1 MYVPDKIQENQNLML
16 ITMKQLKHI
25 RYSFIILTLFSIVL
39 FISCNK
45 EEDQPA
51 DTGAIKIV
59 SLTAADTV
67 LKAWIDTTSITV
79 VAKGENLRYEW
90 ECNHGT
96 LHGSGTQVRYMAG
109 ECCVG
114 LNTVTCRI
122 YNDTS
127 SVSRDINIRITSYF
141 EN

>member
-1 MYVPDKIQENQNLML
+1 
-16 ITMKQLKHI
+16 MKRLKHI
-25 RYSFIILTLFSIVL
+25 RFSFIFLTLFSITL

-45 EEDQPA
+45 DEEQPV
-51 DTGAIKIV
+51 DTGAIKIL
-59 SLTAADTV
+59 SLTATDTV

-79 VAKGENLRYEW
+79 VATGNNLSYEW

-96 LHGSGTQVRYMAG
+96 LHGSGSQVQYMAG

-114 LNTVTCRI
+114 LNTVTCRV

-127 SVSRDINIRITSYF
+127 SVSKDINIRITSYF
-141 EN
+141 EQ

>member
-1 MYVPDKIQENQNLML
+1 ML
-16 ITMKQLKHI
+16 ITMKQLKYM

-45 EEDQPA
+45 EEDQPS
-51 DTGAIKIV
+51 DTGAIKII
-59 SLTAADTV
+59 SITATDTI
-67 LKAWIDTTSITV
+67 LKAWVDTANITV
-79 VAKGENLRYEW
+79 VATGDNLNYEW
-90 ECNHGT
+90 QCNHGT
-96 LHGSGTQVRYMAG
+96 LHGSGSQVQYMAG

-114 LNTVTCRI
+114 LNTVTCRV

-127 SVSRDINIRITSYF
+127 SISKDIDIRITSYL